1 MNCITHQYPLPT
13 CAIHGEDSS
22 VRVTARVV
30 GISKVGMPK
39 VVIDMDG
46 VKGIPLTEI
55 HKLETFLTSV
65 YDWRRLA
72 FNKGEIK

>member
-1 MNCITHQYPLPT
+1 MNCITHQCPLPT

-30 GISKVGMPK
+30 GVSKVGMPK
-39 VVIDMDG
+39 VVIDMDV

>member
-1 MNCITHQYPLPT
+1 MNCITHRYPLPT

-30 GISKVGMPK
+30 GVSKVGMPK

-55 HKLETFLTSV
+55 QTFLTSV

>member
-1 MNCITHQYPLPT
+1 
-13 CAIHGEDSS
+13 
-22 VRVTARVV
+22 
-30 GISKVGMPK
+30 MPK

>member
-1 MNCITHQYPLPT
+1 MHHPSIPFADLRQ
-13 CAIHGEDSS
+13 
-22 VRVTARVV
+22 
-30 GISKVGMPK
+30 

>member
-1 MNCITHQYPLPT
+1 MNRITHQYPLPT

-30 GISKVGMPK
+30 GVSEVGMPE
-39 VVIDMDG
+39 VVIDLDG

-55 HKLETFLTSV
+55 HKLETLLTSF

>member
-30 GISKVGMPK
+30 GVSKVGMP
-39 VVIDMDG
+39 
-46 VKGIPLTEI
+46 KGIPLTEI

>member
-1 MNCITHQYPLPT
+1 MNCITHRYPLPT

-30 GISKVGMPK
+30 SEPEIGMPK
-39 VVIDMDG
+39 IVIDMDG